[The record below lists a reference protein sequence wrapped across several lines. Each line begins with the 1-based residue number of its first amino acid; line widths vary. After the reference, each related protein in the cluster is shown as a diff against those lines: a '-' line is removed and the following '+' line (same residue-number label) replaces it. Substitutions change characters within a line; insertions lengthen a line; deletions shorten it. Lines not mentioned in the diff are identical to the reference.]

1 MNSKTFSRFQE
12 DIEGKKQTVLFI
24 GAGVNYTKEHKL
36 MWPDLLDHLMK
47 SALGRLNATD
57 EEIKIVKQ
65 AFERDGDN
73 VETVDSLRLKMR
85 SNQAF
90 SSEVKASM
98 IKQVLGDFYIPLLKD
113 FLYGWDVRGTLRE
126 GCKQYLAGKEMDETP
141 FYSLFSIAEFILRHK
156 NIKSVVT
163 YNYDDYLSYAID
175 LLQNDSKFKLEDGR
189 KIKPL
194 DVYSGWRDEP
204 FTENNFLIYHIHGMV
219 QPDDKVTPHCGNQV
233 VLSLEEYYDMA
244 RDVYSWQSAT
254 QIFHLTH
261 YTCAFIGASLV
272 DMTMQ
277 RVLHYANL
285 NQSGENVYVLSASKT
300 NGDKNDEVIE
310 KLKNSY
316 LELLGLKVFYDTDG
330 YEDMYKKMNQIK
342 TT

>member
-1 MNSKTFSRFQE
+1 MNNKAFIKFKD
-12 DIEGKKQTVLFI
+12 DIEGRKQTVLFL
-24 GAGVNYTKEHKL
+24 GAGVNYTKHHKM
-36 MWPDLLDHLMK
+36 MWQDLLDHLMNP
-47 SALGRLNATD
+47 ALGRLNAT
-57 EEIKIVKQ
+57 EKEQQIIKK
-65 AFERDGDN
+65 AFERDKGKD
-73 VETVDSLRLKMR
+73 ETVESLRLKMQ

-126 GCKQYLAGKEMDETP
+126 GCRQYLAGKGMEETP

-156 NIKSVVT
+156 NIKAVVT
-163 YNYDDYLSYAID
+163 YNYDDYLNYAIE
-175 LLQNDSKFKLEDGR
+175 LLQNDVNFKLENGR

-204 FTENNFLIYHIHGMV
+204 FTDNHFMIYHIHGMV
-219 QPDDKVTPHCGNQV
+219 QPDDKVTPHCSNQV

-285 NQSGENVYVLSASKT
+285 NQSGENVYVLSARRI
-300 NGDKNDEVIE
+300 NGDETNDVIE

-316 LELLGLKVFYDTDG
+316 LELLGLKVIYDTDG
-330 YEDMYKKMNQIK
+330 YEELYKKMNQIK
-342 TT
+342 TI